1 MLFKQV
7 YLWQSIN
14 LIVNLDFFKK
24 KDLVEPLSPEIDEVV
39 MVVNLKKSFFL
50 KDKEVAALKNI
61 SFSVKKGEFFVI
73 KGASGSGKT
82 TLLNILGAMETTT
95 SGRVAINGKT
105 LDLLSEKQLTLLRR
119 LEIATIY
126 QSYNLIPVLNAFQN
140 VELPLM
146 LSGLKEEERLLRTK
160 KLLKLVGLEERMEH
174 IPEELSGGEQQRV
187 AIARS
192 LSNKPNIIFADEPTG
207 NLDEE
212 IQIKIMKI
220 LEGINRDLGTTII
233 MVTHDLK
240 LAERAD
246 RILELKNGEILEIRE
261 GKDKDKRIKDLEKVE
276 AKDPSFY

>member
-7 YLWQSIN
+7 YLWQSID

>member
-14 LIVNLDFFKK
+14 SIVNLDFFKK

-61 SFSVKKGEFFVI
+61 SFSVRKGEFFVI

-246 RILELKNGEILEIRE
+246 RILELKNGEILEIRV
-261 GKDKDKRIKDLEKVE
+261 GKDKEKRIKDLEKVE

>member
-61 SFSVKKGEFFVI
+61 SFSVRKGEFFVI

-246 RILELKNGEILEIRE
+246 RILELKNGEILEIRV
-261 GKDKDKRIKDLEKVE
+261 GKDKEKRIKDLEKVE

>member
-1 MLFKQV
+1 M
-7 YLWQSIN
+7 
-14 LIVNLDFFKK
+14 NLDFFKK

-50 KDKEVAALKNI
+50 KDKEVEALKNI

-82 TLLNILGAMETTT
+82 TLLNILGAMESTT

-160 KLLKLVGLEERMEH
+160 KLLKLVG
-174 IPEELSGGEQQRV
+174 
-187 AIARS
+187 
-192 LSNKPNIIFADEPTG
+192 
-207 NLDEE
+207 
-212 IQIKIMKI
+212 
-220 LEGINRDLGTTII
+220 
-233 MVTHDLK
+233 
-240 LAERAD
+240 
-246 RILELKNGEILEIRE
+246 
-261 GKDKDKRIKDLEKVE
+261 
-276 AKDPSFY
+276 

>member
-14 LIVNLDFFKK
+14 LIVNLEFFKK
-24 KDLVEPLSPEIDEVV
+24 KDLVKPLSPEIDEVV

-50 KDKEVAALKNI
+50 KDKEVVVLKNI

-192 LSNKPNIIFADEPTG
+192 LSNKPIIIFADEPAG

-233 MVTHDLK
+233 LVTHDLK

-261 GKDKDKRIKDLEKVE
+261 GKDKDERIKDLEKVE

>member
-1 MLFKQV
+1 M
-7 YLWQSIN
+7 
-14 LIVNLDFFKK
+14 NLDFFKK

-50 KDKEVAALKNI
+50 KDKEVEALKNI

-82 TLLNILGAMETTT
+82 TLLNILGAMESTT

-174 IPEELSGGEQQRV
+174 MPEELSGGEQQRV

>member
-7 YLWQSIN
+7 YLWQSID

-24 KDLVEPLSPEIDEVV
+24 KDLVEPLSPEIDEVI

-50 KDKEVAALKNI
+50 KDKEVEVLKNI

-192 LSNKPNIIFADEPTG
+192 LSNKPIIIFADEPTG

-261 GKDKDKRIKDLEKVE
+261 GKDKDERIKDLEKVE

>member
-7 YLWQSIN
+7 YLWQSID

-50 KDKEVAALKNI
+50 KDKEVEALKNI

>member
-7 YLWQSIN
+7 YLWQSID

-50 KDKEVAALKNI
+50 KDKEVEALKNI

-82 TLLNILGAMETTT
+82 TLLNILGAMESTT

-187 AIARS
+187 AIAWS

>member
-7 YLWQSIN
+7 YLWQSID

-24 KDLVEPLSPEIDEVV
+24 KDLVEPLSPEIDEVI

-50 KDKEVAALKNI
+50 KDKEVEALKNI

-192 LSNKPNIIFADEPTG
+192 LSNKPIIIFADEPTG

-261 GKDKDKRIKDLEKVE
+261 GKDKDERIKDLEKVE

>member
-7 YLWQSIN
+7 YLWQSID

-50 KDKEVAALKNI
+50 KDKEVEALKNI

-82 TLLNILGAMETTT
+82 TLLNILGAMESTT

>member
-61 SFSVKKGEFFVI
+61 SFSVRKGEFFVI

>member
-50 KDKEVAALKNI
+50 KDKEVEALKNI

>member
-1 MLFKQV
+1 
-7 YLWQSIN
+7 
-14 LIVNLDFFKK
+14 
-24 KDLVEPLSPEIDEVV
+24 
-39 MVVNLKKSFFL
+39 
-50 KDKEVAALKNI
+50 
-61 SFSVKKGEFFVI
+61 
-73 KGASGSGKT
+73 
-82 TLLNILGAMETTT
+82 METTT

-174 IPEELSGGEQQRV
+174 IPELSGGEQQRV

-220 LEGINRDLGTTII
+220 LE
-233 MVTHDLK
+233 
-240 LAERAD
+240 E
-246 RILELKNGEILEIRE
+246 
-261 GKDKDKRIKDLEKVE
+261 
-276 AKDPSFY
+276 

>member
-14 LIVNLDFFKK
+14 SIVNLDFFKK

-61 SFSVKKGEFFVI
+61 SFSVRKGEFFVI

>member
-1 MLFKQV
+1 M
-7 YLWQSIN
+7 
-14 LIVNLDFFKK
+14 NLDFFKK
-24 KDLVEPLSPEIDEVV
+24 KDLVEPLSPEIDEVI

-50 KDKEVAALKNI
+50 KDKEVEALKNI

-160 KLLKLVGLEERMEH
+160 KLLKLVG
-174 IPEELSGGEQQRV
+174 
-187 AIARS
+187 
-192 LSNKPNIIFADEPTG
+192 
-207 NLDEE
+207 
-212 IQIKIMKI
+212 
-220 LEGINRDLGTTII
+220 
-233 MVTHDLK
+233 
-240 LAERAD
+240 D
-246 RILELKNGEILEIRE
+246 RKS
-261 GKDKDKRIKDLEKVE
+261 VV
-276 AKDPSFY
+276 

>member
-7 YLWQSIN
+7 YLWQSID
-14 LIVNLDFFKK
+14 LLVNLDFFKK
-24 KDLVEPLSPEIDEVV
+24 KDLVEPLSPEIDEVI

-50 KDKEVAALKNI
+50 KDKEVEALKNI

-261 GKDKDKRIKDLEKVE
+261 GKDKDERIKDLEKVE

>member
-7 YLWQSIN
+7 YLWQSID

-24 KDLVEPLSPEIDEVV
+24 KDLVEPLSPEIDEVI

-50 KDKEVAALKNI
+50 KDKEVEALKNI

-192 LSNKPNIIFADEPTG
+192 LINKPIIIFADEPTG

-261 GKDKDKRIKDLEKVE
+261 GKDKDERIKDLEKVE

>member
-7 YLWQSIN
+7 YLWQSID

-24 KDLVEPLSPEIDEVV
+24 KDLVEPLSPETDEVV

-50 KDKEVAALKNI
+50 KDKEVEALKNI

-82 TLLNILGAMETTT
+82 TLLNILGAMESTT

>member
-1 MLFKQV
+1 
-7 YLWQSIN
+7 
-14 LIVNLDFFKK
+14 
-24 KDLVEPLSPEIDEVV
+24 
-39 MVVNLKKSFFL
+39 
-50 KDKEVAALKNI
+50 
-61 SFSVKKGEFFVI
+61 
-73 KGASGSGKT
+73 
-82 TLLNILGAMETTT
+82 METTT

-192 LSNKPNIIFADEPTG
+192 LSNKPIIIFADEPTG

-246 RILELKNGEILEIRE
+246 RILELKT
-261 GKDKDKRIKDLEKVE
+261 EK
-276 AKDPSFY
+276 Y

>member
-1 MLFKQV
+1 M
-7 YLWQSIN
+7 
-14 LIVNLDFFKK
+14 NLDFFKK

-50 KDKEVAALKNI
+50 KDKEIEALKNI

-82 TLLNILGAMETTT
+82 TLLNILGAMESTT

-160 KLLKLVGLEERMEH
+160 KLLKLVG
-174 IPEELSGGEQQRV
+174 
-187 AIARS
+187 
-192 LSNKPNIIFADEPTG
+192 
-207 NLDEE
+207 
-212 IQIKIMKI
+212 
-220 LEGINRDLGTTII
+220 
-233 MVTHDLK
+233 
-240 LAERAD
+240 
-246 RILELKNGEILEIRE
+246 
-261 GKDKDKRIKDLEKVE
+261 
-276 AKDPSFY
+276 

>member
-7 YLWQSIN
+7 YLWQSID

-50 KDKEVAALKNI
+50 KDKEVEALKNI

-192 LSNKPNIIFADEPTG
+192 LSNKPIIIFADEPTG

-261 GKDKDKRIKDLEKVE
+261 GKDKDERIKDLEKVE

>member
-1 MLFKQV
+1 M
-7 YLWQSIN
+7 
-14 LIVNLDFFKK
+14 NLDFFKK
-24 KDLVEPLSPEIDEVV
+24 KDLVEPLSPEIDEVI

-50 KDKEVAALKNI
+50 KDKEVEALKNI

-146 LSGLKEEERLLRTK
+146 LSGLKEEERLLR
-160 KLLKLVGLEERMEH
+160 
-174 IPEELSGGEQQRV
+174 
-187 AIARS
+187 
-192 LSNKPNIIFADEPTG
+192 
-207 NLDEE
+207 
-212 IQIKIMKI
+212 
-220 LEGINRDLGTTII
+220 
-233 MVTHDLK
+233 
-240 LAERAD
+240 
-246 RILELKNGEILEIRE
+246 
-261 GKDKDKRIKDLEKVE
+261 
-276 AKDPSFY
+276 

>member
-7 YLWQSIN
+7 YLWQSID

-50 KDKEVAALKNI
+50 KDKEVEALKNI

-95 SGRVAINGKT
+95 SGRVEINGKT